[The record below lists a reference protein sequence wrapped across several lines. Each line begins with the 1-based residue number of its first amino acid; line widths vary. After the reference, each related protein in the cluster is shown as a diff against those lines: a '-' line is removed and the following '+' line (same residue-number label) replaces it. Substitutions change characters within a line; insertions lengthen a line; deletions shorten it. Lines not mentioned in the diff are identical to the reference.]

1 MNKLSARIHF
11 KALRAAFTP
20 INLEENSQK
29 IAMLFLQQFDL
40 INIQCVH
47 TFLPIAHLKEVD
59 TTIIIHALHALYPKL
74 QIAVPKIDKE
84 FQDLHSVLWSP
95 NSEFILGTMKIP
107 EPKDAIMVNSFSIDM
122 VLIPLLAFDAAG
134 HRVGYGK
141 GFYDKFL
148 AACKPNVVKIGL
160 CFFDPIQK
168 ISDIGSHDVALDFCI
183 TPEKIYEFSK
193 V

>member
-11 KALRAAFTP
+11 KALRAAFSAVD
-20 INLEENSQK
+20 IEEKSQK
-29 IAMLFLQQFDL
+29 IATLFLQQFDL
-40 INIQCVH
+40 ANTQCVH
-47 TFLPIAHLKEVD
+47 TFLPIAHLKEVN
-59 TTIIIHALHALYPKL
+59 TIIIIHALHALYPKL

-84 FQDLHSVLWSP
+84 SQDLHSVLWSP
-95 NSEFILGTMKIP
+95 NSEFILGAMQIP
-107 EPKDAIMVNSFSIDM
+107 EPKDAIIINHSSIDM
-122 VLIPLLAFDAAG
+122 VLVPLLGFDDEG

-148 AACKPNVVKIGL
+148 AACNPTVIKIGL

-168 ISDIGSHDVALDFCI
+168 ISDIGSHDIALDFCI
-183 TPEKIYEFSK
+183 TPKKIYNFGK